1 VVRGYYS
8 GLDLYGV
15 HLVRREEGPA
25 LRALDECL
33 DIDHEVDATL
43 KVSLLE
49 KQVDLLLHLHDFF
62 QRTCDSI
69 KEALNRKD
77 NGGVFA
83 KLKLKVPVA
92 EVVQSVRTIMTE
104 RVLTVLE
111 VVEAFEQMQPI
122 DSMEQ
127 DGLEQL
133 LLEGGAGVA
142 TDVVHTS
149 DTIQYSEA
157 VGIRHSRVD
166 DGEEKKVDSP
176 DVDSARDAQINSP
189 PDEADLLGAA
199 PVQHSGEIRFSEPLV
214 TMEGTS
220 DALTVESHAAMA
232 RLASAQQILLRRS
245 ALFAE
250 QSIAIHREAYRTDLV
265 EPATLAIALMQRARV
280 GERLFDGDAAM
291 EYTEQAEVAA
301 VRALGGGSQ
310 LAIGIMLEG
319 LRLFVKYR
327 LFDSADLQPIT
338 QKASNINKFIVQ
350 FSFTDVKLADKFTQK
365 CAEYLSIS
373 TVAIREKEA
382 RIQRAEADA
391 KLAAEREARRKVVEA
406 QKGVGKKAKY

>member
-1 VVRGYYS
+1 MVHYA

-25 LRALDECL
+25 LRVLDECL
-33 DIDHEVDATL
+33 DVDHEVDATL

-77 NGGVFA
+77 KGGVFA
-83 KLKLKVPVA
+83 KLKLKVPVV
-92 EVVQSVRTIMTE
+92 EVVQSVRTVMTE

-111 VVEAFEQMQPI
+111 VVEAFELMQPI
-122 DSMEQ
+122 DNMEQ
-127 DGLEQL
+127 GGSEQL
-133 LLEGGAGVA
+133 LLEDGG
-142 TDVVHTS
+142 HTS
-149 DTIQYSEA
+149 ADVLNASDAIQYSEA
-157 VGIRHSRVD
+157 VEIAHNRVD
-166 DGEEKKVDSP
+166 DGEERNADSP
-176 DVDSARDAQINSP
+176 DVDGFLDAQINTP
-189 PDEADLLGAA
+189 PDEAVWLGAA
-199 PVQHSGEIRFSEPLV
+199 PVQQSGGEVRFTDPLV
-214 TMEGTS
+214 TMEGAC
-220 DALTVESHAAMA
+220 DALTEESHAAMA
-232 RLASAQQILLRRS
+232 RLAAAQQILLRRS
-245 ALFAE
+245 ALLAE

-280 GERLFDGDAAM
+280 AERLFDGDTAM

-373 TVAIREKEA
+373 TVAIQEKEA
-382 RIQRAEADA
+382 KIRRAAADA
-391 KLAAEREARRKVVEA
+391 KLAAEREARRKIVEA
-406 QKGVGKKAKY
+406 QKGVSRKAKY